1 MIRIC
6 ILHADSVLGGKKSR
20 KMSHKEPKTWRKAE
34 QIKYSQVRFGY
45 EIFFWPSCNFI
56 HPGTGTTTASGSGS
70 VWRPMRIQDT
80 DPHDNQCFYVQNF
93 YKKLNLPVPGT
104 WDSTVYVVVQFKC
117 GKQLLIYLSSEIK
130 LTCLVWPSCWQ
141 QQRTAVGQQLTSPHH
156 HSCGATYQGLS
167 HGQHSPTWHHELQK
181 WDLKPI
187 WTYAISTIA
196 GLF

>member
-1 MIRIC
+1 MKKSWTNLIFPSLIWVWNYFLTFMQLFTSWNRNHKRIWIRIC
-6 ILHADSVLGGKKSR
+6 MTADEDPL
-20 KMSHKEPKTWRKAE
+20 
-34 QIKYSQVRFGY
+34 
-45 EIFFWPSCNFI
+45 
-56 HPGTGTTTASGSGS
+56 
-70 VWRPMRIQDT
+70 IQDT

-196 GLF
+196 DLF

>member
-1 MIRIC
+1 MKFFFDLHATLYTVEPEPQPHLDPDLYDGRWGSRIRIRMTTNVFMC
-6 ILHADSVLGGKKSR
+6 
-20 KMSHKEPKTWRKAE
+20 KT
-34 QIKYSQVRFGY
+34 F
-45 EIFFWPSCNFI
+45 
-56 HPGTGTTTASGSGS
+56 T
-70 VWRPMRIQDT
+70 
-80 DPHDNQCFYVQNF
+80 
-93 YKKLNLPVPGT
+93 KKLNLPVPGT
-104 WDSTVYVVVQFKC
+104 RDSTVYVVVQFKC

-196 GLF
+196 DLF